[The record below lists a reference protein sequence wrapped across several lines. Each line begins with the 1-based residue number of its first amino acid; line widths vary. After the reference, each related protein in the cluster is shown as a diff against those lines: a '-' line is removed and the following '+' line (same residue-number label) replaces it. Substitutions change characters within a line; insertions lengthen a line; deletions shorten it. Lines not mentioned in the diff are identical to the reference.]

1 MRELDALL
9 LRYLENVYPRAPL
22 REREAFEQ
30 LLELPDPQL
39 FGYLVGREPAPGD
52 SIRDVVAR
60 IRSCPD

>member
-9 LRYLENVYPRAPL
+9 LRYLERDYPRAP
-22 REREAFEQ
+22 RPEREAFEQ

-52 SIRDVVAR
+52 SIADVVAR